1 MPADGILK
9 NNVTMKFLMDSPLCM
24 DGESLLLKKS
34 SAVHQH
40 IRISSVFFMKILNT
54 AFKSNRKQ
62 IVFS

>member
-9 NNVTMKFLMDSPLCM
+9 NNVATKFLMGSPLCI
-24 DGESLLLKKS
+24 DGEL
-34 SAVHQH
+34 AFEEH
-40 IRISSVFFMKILNT
+40 IRIASVFILKVLKT